1 MAALKSRGN
10 VDRYQIDVSLDLTP
24 LQVQNAFT
32 SANGGNVQR
41 QSKLAN
47 ELTEK
52 DPAIAQAWN
61 VRVASIA
68 ACPWEIIGNQSEF
81 LTKSLHGITP
91 EFDTGLVSF
100 GKWLNFQQSAVLHGF
115 AISQAEYNNGGSVI
129 SGFRVYSHSLFSY
142 VDSELPYYVDP
153 DDAAKVQRPIFFP
166 RWLYHTATNSRE
178 MEPLR
183 SGLVRPLAYLY
194 AFRRHVLIEY
204 LRGIEKYGVP
214 LIQANVEQ
222 SLWEDS
228 AQKTLLENALGNM
241 TYDGYMITMKDS
253 VELNFPTANS
263 AFDVAVFSNYLD
275 YSEKQIFRLIL
286 GQDSTSSADN
296 SNRSTAQVHN
306 LVRKDILEAD
316 VKAVEETV
324 NNQIIKPLMEANFGS
339 AADVP
344 RFRFITK
351 GVDEM
356 NQIATLVKTFS
367 EAGYEVDIKDIEKK
381 TGLKITKVGVTEDV
395 N

>member
-1 MAALKSRGN
+1 MAVLKRGGN
-10 VDRYQIDVSLDLTP
+10 IDRYQIDVSLDLTP
-24 LQVQNAFT
+24 LEVQNVFN
-32 SANGGNVQR
+32 SANGGNVKR

-52 DPAIAQAWN
+52 DGAISQAWN
-61 VRVASIA
+61 VRVSSIA
-68 ACPWEIIGNQSEF
+68 ACPWEIIGNKAEF
-81 LTKSLHGITP
+81 IDRSLRSINP
-91 EFDTGLVSF
+91 SFDSGLVSF
-100 GKWLNFQQSAVLHGF
+100 GKWINYLQSAVLHGF
-115 AISQAEYNNGGSVI
+115 AVSQADYQNAGAVI
-129 SGFRVYSHSLFSY
+129 HGFKCYSHSLFSY
-142 VDSELPYYVDP
+142 VDSELPYYSDKN
-153 DDAAKVQRPIFFP
+153 DGKKKKPIFSP
-166 RWLYHTATNSRE
+166 RWIYHTATNARD

-183 SGLVRPLAYLY
+183 AGLVRPLAYLY

-204 LRGIEKYGVP
+204 LRGLEKYGVP
-214 LIQANVEQ
+214 YIQANV
-222 SLWEDS
+222 SPWLWEDS
-228 AQKTLLENALGNM
+228 AEKTKIENALGNM
-241 TYDGYMITMKDS
+241 TYDGYMVCPANN

-263 AFDVAVFSNYLD
+263 GFDVMVFDQYLK

-339 AADVP
+339 AEAP

-351 GVDEM
+351 GIDELNM
-356 NQIATLVKTFS
+356 FANFVNTLS
-367 EAGYEVDIKDIEKK
+367 DGGYELDSLDDFEKK
-381 TGLKITKVGVTEDV
+381 TGLKIVKKEAEND
-395 N
+395 

>member
-1 MAALKSRGN
+1 MAALSKRGN
-10 VDRYQIDVSLDLTP
+10 TDRYQIDVSLDLTP

-68 ACPWEIIGNQSEF
+68 ACPWEIIGNKSEF
-81 LTKSLHGITP
+81 ITSALNSITP
-91 EFDTGLVSF
+91 EYDSGLVSF

-115 AISQAEYNNGGSVI
+115 AISQADYTQAGAVI
-129 SGFRVYSHSLFSY
+129 NGFRVYSPSLFSF
-142 VDSELPYYVDP
+142 VDSELPYYVDS
-153 DDAAKVQRPIFFP
+153 DNAGEKQKPIFFP
-166 RWLYHTATNSRE
+166 RWLYHTATNARE

-204 LRGIEKYGVP
+204 LRGIEKYGLP
-214 LIQANVEQ
+214 MIQANVDQ
-222 SLWEDS
+222 YLWESSDE
-228 AQKTLLENALGNM
+228 KTKLENMLGNM
-241 TYDGYMITMKDS
+241 TYDGYMITPKDS

-275 YSEKQIFRLIL
+275 YTEKQIFRLIL

-324 NNQIIKPLMEANFGS
+324 NNQIIKPLMEANFTS

-344 RFRFITK
+344 KFRFITK

-356 NQIATLVKTFS
+356 NQIAVLVKTFS